1 MFSQKPIY
9 ILQKYLSEHI
19 SSGLLWEHILRLLF
33 TKCMQVRSDLSSQLS
48 TMRHPCLLST
58 FPVTHSFGKAI
69 EADLSAFST
78 PPYIRLWIVLLLL
91 STFPSLQFP
100 AYLFFSH
107 QFTTAGRQEYFLL
120 PNHTFSLSSLSEA
133 IPCLFGSPHLPLAGL
148 TQRALS

>member
-1 MFSQKPIY
+1 MSSQKPIY

-19 SSGLLWEHILRLLF
+19 SSRLLWEHRLGLLF
-33 TKCMQVRSDLSSQLS
+33 TKCMQVRSGLTSQLS
-48 TMRHPCLLST
+48 TVRHPCLLFT
-58 FPVTHSFGKAI
+58 FPATHSFGKAV

-78 PPYIRLWIVLLLL
+78 LPYIWLWIVLLPLCF
-91 STFPSLQFP
+91 SWTAISSIPV
-100 AYLFFSH
+100 FSH

-133 IPCLFGSPHLPLAGL
+133 TPCLFGSPHLPLAGL